1 MENLNKVQL
10 TGEIQSEI
18 RENHEWK
25 SEKFYMFEL
34 GVKRKSGVIDKARIM
49 VSERLIDLNNLML
62 GTVINIE
69 GEIRTYNQHDEQNR
83 SHLYVYI
90 FSNAIKVID
99 QDDYYPTNM
108 VELEGFL
115 IKQPIFRT
123 TPLGRE
129 ICDAIIAVNRRF
141 KRTSYIPCI
150 FWSRNARYLSKHD
163 AGTLIRLKGRL
174 QSREYQKRE
183 DIGSDH
189 YRTAYEISSYWM
201 TVLGDSETT
210 EK

>member
-34 GVKRKSGVIDKARIM
+34 GVKRKSGVIDKARIK

-83 SHLYVYI
+83 SHLCVYI

-150 FWSRNARYLSKHD
+150 FC
-163 AGTLIRLKGRL
+163 I
-174 QSREYQKRE
+174 
-183 DIGSDH
+183 
-189 YRTAYEISSYWM
+189 
-201 TVLGDSETT
+201 
-210 EK
+210 

>member
-69 GEIRTYNQHDEQNR
+69 GEIRTYNQHD
-83 SHLYVYI
+83 
-90 FSNAIKVID
+90 
-99 QDDYYPTNM
+99 
-108 VELEGFL
+108 
-115 IKQPIFRT
+115 
-123 TPLGRE
+123 
-129 ICDAIIAVNRRF
+129 
-141 KRTSYIPCI
+141 
-150 FWSRNARYLSKHD
+150 

>member
-83 SHLYVYI
+83 SHLCVYI
-90 FSNAIKVID
+90 FSNAIISVMRYILSGVNGPLKLRLSYVTFI
-99 QDDYYPTNM
+99 NR
-108 VELEGFL
+108 L
-115 IKQPIFRT
+115 
-123 TPLGRE
+123 TP
-129 ICDAIIAVNRRF
+129 
-141 KRTSYIPCI
+141 S
-150 FWSRNARYLSKHD
+150 
-163 AGTLIRLKGRL
+163 
-174 QSREYQKRE
+174 
-183 DIGSDH
+183 
-189 YRTAYEISSYWM
+189 
-201 TVLGDSETT
+201 
-210 EK
+210 